1 MLVVTADGKL
11 IRTRQCTRKSSTGYD
26 INQLYIGSEGTLG
39 AIVELVVKIYPI
51 MPVRVGCLVKFDQ
64 VADAARGVIGIVQR
78 GPKSLCRCE
87 LLNADGIKATNHMS
101 VRPRAPAAFHRLPPR
116 GQPDTRRP

>member
-64 VADAARGVIGIVQR
+64 VADAARGVIGRMYRDRARIIDCGVIFAATR
-78 GPKSLCRCE
+78 TSNMRFPGPQPHSLPAWLLRC
-87 LLNADGIKATNHMS
+87 AS
-101 VRPRAPAAFHRLPPR
+101 PPR
-116 GQPDTRRP
+116 